1 MILLYGSNMT
11 APEKQLAF
19 KSEPWF
25 WTFYLLTIVVG
36 GFLRLYLI
44 SDQIILDD
52 DWHALNFTINHSL
65 WYLLTHFSYAGAN
78 IIPMNAY
85 VRMLLVSSG
94 WSEILLI
101 LPSLVAGGAS
111 LLLFPLVLKRVFN
124 SRTTIFF
131 AFLFAV
137 SPLIIFYSRVCRSY
151 SIYTFL
157 GFLSIWIFYE
167 WSLTGEKKFGWLFAV
182 TGILCVYFH
191 FVGVIFIFVPLVC
204 AAGIKLI
211 PKFPR
216 LPVIREKILP
226 GFKELISVG
235 CGILICL
242 AILLTAAFIQRVHVI
257 NADSAHFSIDS
268 MLGFLQILS
277 GTSHLFPNIFF
288 YALLGIGLIR
298 LFRKSFLLGLIFI
311 SVFIAYVFVSLVTK
325 SNFAHVPLVL
335 ARYIIPAFP
344 MAYVLVALGIDS
356 LWMTTSIFPVNKKII
371 NAACYGVAGCFLAG
385 LVWTGPL
392 RQTYVAPNNFTNHS
406 VFQESYAPINWDSPS
421 ISPMLQRSYALNK
434 DTMSVFYKTLADQRD
449 VKKII
454 EYPVY
459 LGNGLNLLYYY
470 QRFHRKKVAEGYTLA
485 IKVRLD
491 SVAGIYG
498 NMIPDMIF
506 VQVIDP
512 AQLKFKNMVNI
523 LDMAAIKNSRADL
536 VIFHKNPE
544 SEILEPHTGSDV
556 KEIRLITDIAQ
567 VYRESFGQPIFE
579 DRYLLVFKVH
589 D

>member
-1 MILLYGSNMT
+1 MT
-11 APEKQLAF
+11 APEKKLAF

-25 WTFYLLTIVVG
+25 WTFYLLTIMAG

-101 LPSLVAGGAS
+101 LPSLVAGVAS

-137 SPLIIFYSRVCRSY
+137 SPLIIFYSRVCRPY

-167 WSLTGEKKFGWLFAV
+167 WSLTGGKKIGWLFAV

-204 AAGIKLI
+204 AAGIKLMQ
-211 PKFPR
+211 KFPR
-216 LPVIREKILP
+216 LPVIREQILP

-235 CGILICL
+235 CVILIGL
-242 AILLTAAFIQRVHVI
+242 AILLTAAFIQRVPVI

-277 GTSHLFPNIFF
+277 GSSYLFPNIFF

-298 LFRKSFLLGLIFI
+298 LFKKSFLLGLIFI
-311 SVFIAYVFVSLVTK
+311 SVFIAYVFVLLVTK
-325 SNFAHVPLVL
+325 SNSTHVPLVL

-344 MAYVLVALGIDS
+344 MAYVLVALGMDS
-356 LWMTTSIFPVNKKII
+356 LWMTMSILPVNKKII
-371 NAACYGVAGCFLAG
+371 NASCYGLAGCLLAG

-406 VFQESYAPINWDSPS
+406 VFQESYAPINWDSPP
-421 ISPMLQRSYALNK
+421 ISPMLQRPYALNK

-459 LGNGLNLLYYY
+459 LGNGFNLLYYY
-470 QRFHRKKVAEGYTLA
+470 QRVHRKKVAEGYTLA
-485 IKVRLD
+485 MKDRLD

-498 NMIPDMIF
+498 DMIPDMIF
-506 VQVIDP
+506 GQVIDP
-512 AQLKFKNMVNI
+512 DQLKFKNMVNI
-523 LDMAAIKNSRADL
+523 LDMDSIKNSRADL
-536 VIFHKNPE
+536 VILHKNSE

-556 KEIRLITDIAQ
+556 KEIRLITDIAN
-567 VYRESFGQPIFE
+567 VYRENFGQPIFE
-579 DRYLLVFKVH
+579 DRYLLVFKVR

>member
-1 MILLYGSNMT
+1 MT
-11 APEKQLAF
+11 EPEKQLAF

-25 WTFYLLTIVVG
+25 WTFYLLTIVTG

-44 SDQIILDD
+44 SDQILLDD

-101 LPSLVAGGAS
+101 LPSLVAGVAS
-111 LLLFPLVLKRVFN
+111 LLVFPLVLKRFFN

-137 SPLIIFYSRVCRSY
+137 SPLIIFYSRVCRPY

-167 WSLTGEKKFGWLFAV
+167 WSLTRGGKFGWLFAV

-204 AAGIKLI
+204 AAGIKLM

-216 LPVIREKILP
+216 LPVIREQILP

-235 CGILICL
+235 CVILIGL
-242 AILLTAAFIQRVHVI
+242 AILLTAAVIQRVPVI
-257 NADSAHFSIDS
+257 NADSAHFSIHS
-268 MLGFLQILS
+268 IIGFLQFLS
-277 GTSHLFPNIFF
+277 GTSYLFPNIFF

-298 LFRKSFLLGLIFI
+298 LFRKSFLLWLIFI

-344 MAYVLVALGIDS
+344 MAYVLVALGMDS
-356 LWMTTSIFPVNKKII
+356 LWMTTSVFPINKKII
-371 NAACYGVAGCFLAG
+371 NAARYGVAGCFLAV

-406 VFQESYAPINWDSPS
+406 VFQESYAPINWNRPP

-434 DTMSVFYKTLADQRD
+434 DTMSVFYKTLANQKD

-454 EYPVY
+454 EYPVH
-459 LGNGLNLLYYY
+459 LGNGFNLLYYY

-485 IKVRLD
+485 IKDWPD
-491 SVAGIYG
+491 SVACIYG
-498 NMIPDMIF
+498 DMIPDMILG
-506 VQVIDP
+506 QVRDP
-512 AQLKFKNMVNI
+512 DQLKFRNMVNI

-544 SEILEPHTGSDV
+544 SEILEPHTGGDV
-556 KEIRLITDIAQ
+556 KEIRLITDIAR

-579 DRYLLVFKVH
+579 DRYLLVFKVR